1 MGGHPA
7 DLASAWVLMCWSSS
21 RRREGG
27 LLLQLAIRSG
37 VGNIPH
43 QQTPALLASS
53 HRASGRQRLAG
64 VSMGGLGPLDHAAR
78 HRGMFTVAASFSGIV
93 HTRPWP
99 GLPRLTD
106 IRLLRVGRGSKS
118 TLLRSSSCGLL
129 LGPKRWAATRR
140 RRLRSM
146 ASDSDCSRSSSSV
159 PLARLAPHTGGK
171 RLRDA
176 RRRCCSRCSVGVDE
190 SGVRAL
196 GIPITVSSRSLG
208 RSTRSTTRHRRV
220 WPDVT
225 A

>member
-7 DLASAWVLMCWSSS
+7 DLASAWVLMCWSSC

-27 LLLQLAIRSG
+27 LQLQLAIPVRCG
-37 VGNIPH
+37 IPH
-43 QQTPALLASS
+43 QQTPTLLTSS
-53 HRASGRQRLAG
+53 HRASGRQRSAG
-64 VSMGGLGPLDHAAR
+64 VSMGGLGALDYSAR
-78 HRGMFTVAASFSGIV
+78 HRGMFTVAASFSRIV
-93 HTRPWP
+93 HIRLWP
-99 GLPRLTD
+99 RLPRLTD
-106 IRLLRVGRGSKS
+106 IRLLRVGRGAGS

-140 RRLRSM
+140 RRLRSI

-176 RRRCCSRCSVGVDE
+176 RRRCCSRWSVGVDE

-196 GIPITVSSRSLG
+196 GIPITVYSRSLG
-208 RSTRSTTRHRRV
+208 QSTRSTRHRRV
-220 WPDVT
+220 WADVT

>member
-1 MGGHPA
+1 MGL
-7 DLASAWVLMCWSSS
+7 DVLVVMPT
-21 RRREGG
+21 GG
-27 LLLQLAIRSG
+27 KAGFYSNWRSG
-37 VGNIPH
+37 AVWEKFHTSKLPRCW
-43 QQTPALLASS
+43 PAATGPAAGRGIHGWPRCIGLCSPASWD
-53 HRASGRQRLAG
+53 
-64 VSMGGLGPLDHAAR
+64 V
-78 HRGMFTVAASFSGIV
+78 HRGRVLQWD
-93 HTRPWP
+93 RPHP
-99 GLPRLTD
+99 TLAGLPRLTD

-129 LGPKRWAATRR
+129 LGPERWAGTRR

-171 RLRDA
+171 RLPDA
-176 RRRCCSRCSVGVDE
+176 RGAPNPV
-190 SGVRAL
+190 SGHSA
-196 GIPITVSSRSLG
+196 SRSPCPHDLLG

>member
-53 HRASGRQRLAG
+53 HRAGGRQRLAG

-93 HTRPWP
+93 HTRLWP

-129 LGPKRWAATRR
+129 LGPERWAGTRR

-159 PLARLAPHTGGK
+159 PLARLAPHTGG
-171 RLRDA
+171 A
-176 RRRCCSRCSVGVDE
+176 ATRRPAPLLLTLLSR
-190 SGVRAL
+190 
-196 GIPITVSSRSLG
+196 G
-208 RSTRSTTRHRRV
+208 RRIRRQGTRHPDHRV
-220 WPDVT
+220 LT
-225 A
+225 IFGTIH

>member
-1 MGGHPA
+1 MG
-7 DLASAWVLMCWSSS
+7 DLASAWVLMCWSSC

-64 VSMGGLGPLDHAAR
+64 VSMGGLGALDYAAR

-106 IRLLRVGRGSKS
+106 IRLLRVGRDPSR
-118 TLLRSSSCGLL
+118 LCCDRRRAACY
-129 LGPKRWAATRR
+129 LGPSDGPRRSGDASGRWHPILIAA
-140 RRLRSM
+140 
-146 ASDSDCSRSSSSV
+146 V
-159 PLARLAPHTGGK
+159 PRAPCRWRGWHRILAE

-196 GIPITVSSRSLG
+196 GIRITVSSRSLG

>member
-37 VGNIPH
+37 VGSIPH

-64 VSMGGLGPLDHAAR
+64 VSMG
-78 HRGMFTVAASFSGIV
+78 
-93 HTRPWP
+93 

-129 LGPKRWAATRR
+129 LGPKRWAATKR

-146 ASDSDCSRSSSSV
+146 ASDSNCSRSSSSV
-159 PLARLAPHTGGK
+159 PLARLAPHTGG
-171 RLRDA
+171 A
-176 RRRCCSRCSVGVDE
+176 ATRRPAPLLLTLLSR
-190 SGVRAL
+190 
-196 GIPITVSSRSLG
+196 G
-208 RSTRSTTRHRRV
+208 RRIRRQGTRHPDHRV
-220 WPDVT
+220 LT
-225 A
+225 IFGTIH